1 MGSDV
6 LGSKLSDEVDENM
19 ESVLGAISLVTRD
32 SLGHVKEREKDD
44 VTQNGSVVVNVAS
57 EEDERDVAGKLEDAA
72 ARRSK
77 TIVVCASSPGRKP
90 VHLESAR
97 TLGRFLHE
105 ANYRLIYGGGTMGLM
120 GELSRTL
127 VALSGPNSVHGIIPR
142 ALIRTEQDGSLRNG
156 EAHSNTDSPKP
167 RAERS
172 MSSEELHRIDSQDD
186 PDKIVPE
193 SEFGVTT
200 IVPDMHT
207 RKRMMAQA
215 VEAGG
220 PGSGFVALAGG
231 YGTMEEVMEMVT
243 WNQLGIHKLPIVLVN
258 IDGYWDGLLDWVRN
272 SIRQGFVGDGNADI
286 LVEVKSTEDVVPA
299 LKEYKVAQGRFKL
312 DWTKS

>member
-1 MGSDV
+1 
-6 LGSKLSDEVDENM
+6 
-19 ESVLGAISLVTRD
+19 
-32 SLGHVKEREKDD
+32 
-44 VTQNGSVVVNVAS
+44 
-57 EEDERDVAGKLEDAA
+57 
-72 ARRSK
+72 
-77 TIVVCASSPGRKP
+77 
-90 VHLESAR
+90 
-97 TLGRFLHE
+97 
-105 ANYRLIYGGGTMGLM
+105 MGLM

-127 VALSGPNSVHGIIPR
+127 VALSGPKSVHGIIPR
-142 ALIRTEQDGSLRNG
+142 ALIRTEQDGTLRNG
-156 EAHSNTDSPKP
+156 EAHSSSDRPTS
-167 RAERS
+167 RTERS
-172 MSSEELHRIDSQDD
+172 MSNEELRQIESQDD
-186 PDKIVPE
+186 PDQKIVPE

-243 WNQLGIHKLPIVLVN
+243 WNQLGIHQLPIVLVN
-258 IDGYWDGLLDWVRN
+258 IDGYWDGLLHWVRN
-272 SIRQGFVGDGNADI
+272 SIQQGFVGEGNAGI